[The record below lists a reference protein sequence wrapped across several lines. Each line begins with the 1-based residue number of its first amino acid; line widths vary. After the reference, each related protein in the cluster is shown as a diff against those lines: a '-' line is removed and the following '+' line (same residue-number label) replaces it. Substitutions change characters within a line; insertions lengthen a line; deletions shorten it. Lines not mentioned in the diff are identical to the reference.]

1 MTKVLIL
8 SSLLFAIGLFGVVT
22 RRNAIIIL
30 VSIEIMMN
38 AAALNFVGFSLVHQ
52 PQQVT
57 GQVFTIL
64 IITIAAC
71 EAAVGLALVLAIY
84 RRFRST
90 NIDGINLLKY

>member
-8 SSLLFAIGLFGVVT
+8 SALLFSIGLFGVII

-38 AAALNFVGFSLVHQ
+38 AAGLNFIGFSLLHQ
-52 PQQVT
+52 PRLVQ
-57 GQVFTIL
+57 GQVFAIV
-64 IITIAAC
+64 IIAIAAC

-90 NIDGINLLKY
+90 DVDGINLLRW